1 MNTWSE
7 ISRAGKARR
16 SSIFWLDRTMRE
28 ERTKRPENI
37 RPKMDVGERAKLF
50 APYAALGR
58 MDTVL
63 KHVEEEQTTGELTHE
78 AILDD
83 LSMEEI
89 DLLMSET
96 ISGEEDGLQNE

>member
-1 MNTWSE
+1 MNTWGGVNRS
-7 ISRAGKARR
+7 GKVKRN
-16 SSIFWLDRTMRE
+16 SIFWLDHTMKE

-83 LSMEEI
+83 LSMDEI
-89 DLLMSET
+89 EMLMSEN
-96 ISGEEDGLQNE
+96 IGQDEQQPD

>member
-63 KHVEEEQTTGELTHE
+63 
-78 AILDD
+78 ICY
-83 LSMEEI
+83 
-89 DLLMSET
+89 LLLECSFFNK
-96 ISGEEDGLQNE
+96 SPK

>member
-1 MNTWSE
+1 MNTRG
-7 ISRAGKARR
+7 IITGKTRR
-16 SSIFWLDRTMRE
+16 SSIFWLDHTMKE

-78 AILDD
+78 AIWDD

-89 DLLMSET
+89 ELLMSES
-96 ISGEEDGLQNE
+96 IGQDAQQADD

>member
-1 MNTWSE
+1 MNTWGGV
-7 ISRAGKARR
+7 SRAGKTKRN
-16 SSIFWLDRTMRE
+16 SIFWLDHTMKE

-58 MDTVL
+58 MDTIL
-63 KHVEEEQTTGELTHE
+63 KQVEEEQTTGELTHE

-83 LSMEEI
+83 LSVEEI
-89 DLLMSET
+89 ELLMSEG
-96 ISGEEDGLQNE
+96 ISEEENE

>member
-1 MNTWSE
+1 MNTWGQVNRS
-7 ISRAGKARR
+7 GKIKRN
-16 SSIFWLDRTMRE
+16 SIFWLDHTMKE

-83 LSMEEI
+83 LSMDEI
-89 DLLMSET
+89 ELLMSES
-96 ISGEEDGLQNE
+96 ISEEENE

>member
-1 MNTWSE
+1 MNTWGGV
-7 ISRAGKARR
+7 SRSGKIKRN
-16 SSIFWLDRTMRE
+16 SIFWLDHTMKE

-83 LSMEEI
+83 LSMDEI
-89 DLLMSET
+89 ELLMSE
-96 ISGEEDGLQNE
+96 SSSEEENE

>member
-1 MNTWSE
+1 MRIRNY
-7 ISRAGKARR
+7 
-16 SSIFWLDRTMRE
+16 IFWLDRKMKE

-58 MDTVL
+58 MDTIL
-63 KHVEEEQTTGELTHE
+63 KNVEEEQKTGELTHE

-89 DLLMSET
+89 ELLMSEN
-96 ISGEEDGLQNE
+96 IEQDG

>member
-1 MNTWSE
+1 
-7 ISRAGKARR
+7 
-16 SSIFWLDRTMRE
+16 
-28 ERTKRPENI
+28 
-37 RPKMDVGERAKLF
+37 
-50 APYAALGR
+50 

-96 ISGEEDGLQNE
+96 ISGEEDELQNE

>member
-1 MNTWSE
+1 MNTRG
-7 ISRAGKARR
+7 IITGKTKRN
-16 SSIFWLDRTMRE
+16 SIFWLDKTMRE

-83 LSMEEI
+83 LSMDEI
-89 DLLMSET
+89 EMLMSEN
-96 ISGEEDGLQNE
+96 IGQDEQRPD